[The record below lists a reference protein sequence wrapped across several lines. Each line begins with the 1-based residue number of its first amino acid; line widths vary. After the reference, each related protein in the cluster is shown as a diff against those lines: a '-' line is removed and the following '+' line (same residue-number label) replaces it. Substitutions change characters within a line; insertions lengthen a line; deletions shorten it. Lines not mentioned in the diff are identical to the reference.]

1 MERVLGCDTKGMVH
15 KEKKL
20 IGILQILKLFSAKE
34 SVQGMEKQA
43 IGCNKIF
50 ASHIFE
56 KALMSGIHREL

>member
-1 MERVLGCDTKGMVH
+1 MVH

-34 SVQGMEKQA
+34 SVQGMKKQA

-50 ASHIFE
+50 ASHTFE